1 MLKLSTVVI
10 LTSCALAA
18 CGGATSSSTPIQ
30 STPSTPP
37 ITSSDSEDFT
47 LTFSDETNARGLA
60 HKSEFSPGLNKDP
73 RYFAGGGAAG
83 DIDNDGDID
92 IFITRGDTL
101 PNLLF
106 MNDGSGNFT
115 DQAESAGLAFPKGGS
130 ANYKLSGPSFADLD
144 GDGDLD
150 LFVGGVDGEPSLI
163 FRNNGDSTF
172 SDVTASSGI
181 PIMNAPNT
189 LSSAFGDY
197 DLDGDL
203 DLALAHWGTP
213 RDRNNPGST
222 ETIWRNDSDSGLI
235 SFTDVSQSSGIASQ
249 VELGLRGVLGP
260 DHDYTFSPNFV
271 DVNGD
276 R

>member
-1 MLKLSTVVI
+1 
-10 LTSCALAA
+10 
-18 CGGATSSSTPIQ
+18 
-30 STPSTPP
+30 
-37 ITSSDSEDFT
+37 